1 LTSLSASSR
10 EWIEWHRSWILAEQC
25 LMRVNPIIDLTER
38 QQELIRKLRD
48 HLIAEGVVDRR
59 LRYVAKAIGKD
70 APGQVCRASPRVTPR
85 HPSRGGLDVLIQRP
99 STASVRNLDLPVTIN
114 PQLAERSKS
123 SLGVSIAAVALL
135 YLGIAAANYAGR
147 LFS

>member
-1 LTSLSASSR
+1 MFFGVADDIAVRPDLNGLPSNVLVGLAHLANNAAGLLVLVSGIGIAVSLIGWVLASF
-10 EWIEWHRSWILAEQC
+10 
-25 LMRVNPIIDLTER
+25 T
-38 QQELIRKLRD
+38 
-48 HLIAEGVVDRR
+48 G
-59 LRYVAKAIGKD
+59 
-70 APGQVCRASPRVTPR
+70 
-85 HPSRGGLDVLIQRP
+85 
-99 STASVRNLDLPVTIN
+99 N

>member
-1 LTSLSASSR
+1 LILRVATDIVVRPDLKGLPPNVLAGLEHLANNAAGLLVLVAGIGIAVSLIGWVFAAFSS
-10 EWIEWHRSWILAEQC
+10 
-25 LMRVNPIIDLTER
+25 
-38 QQELIRKLRD
+38 
-48 HLIAEGVVDRR
+48 
-59 LRYVAKAIGKD
+59 
-70 APGQVCRASPRVTPR
+70 
-85 HPSRGGLDVLIQRP
+85 
-99 STASVRNLDLPVTIN
+99 N

>member
-1 LTSLSASSR
+1 V
-10 EWIEWHRSWILAEQC
+10 ILG
-25 LMRVNPIIDLTER
+25 LPTDI
-38 QQELIRKLRD
+38 
-48 HLIAEGVVDRR
+48 
-59 LRYVAKAIGKD
+59 
-70 APGQVCRASPRVTPR
+70 RVTPDL
-85 HPSRGGLDVLIQRP
+85 GGLPPNVLAGLAHLANNAAGLLVLVSGIGIAV
-99 STASVRNLDLPVTIN
+99 SLIGWVIASFTAN

>member
-1 LTSLSASSR
+1 MILGLPTDINIHPDLNGLPPNVLAGLAHLANNAAGLLVLVSGIGIAVSLIGWVLAAFTS
-10 EWIEWHRSWILAEQC
+10 
-25 LMRVNPIIDLTER
+25 
-38 QQELIRKLRD
+38 
-48 HLIAEGVVDRR
+48 
-59 LRYVAKAIGKD
+59 
-70 APGQVCRASPRVTPR
+70 
-85 HPSRGGLDVLIQRP
+85 
-99 STASVRNLDLPVTIN
+99 N

>member
-1 LTSLSASSR
+1 MILGLPADISVHPDINGLPPTVLAGLAHLANNAAGLLVLVSGIGIAVSLIG
-10 EWIEWHRSWILAEQC
+10 WVLA
-25 LMRVNPIIDLTER
+25 
-38 QQELIRKLRD
+38 
-48 HLIAEGVVDRR
+48 AF
-59 LRYVAKAIGKD
+59 
-70 APGQVCRASPRVTPR
+70 
-85 HPSRGGLDVLIQRP
+85 
-99 STASVRNLDLPVTIN
+99 TAT

>member
-1 LTSLSASSR
+1 MIRGLATEIVVHPDLSGLPPNVLAGLAHLANNAAGLLVLVSGIGIAVSLIGWVLAAFTS
-10 EWIEWHRSWILAEQC
+10 
-25 LMRVNPIIDLTER
+25 
-38 QQELIRKLRD
+38 
-48 HLIAEGVVDRR
+48 
-59 LRYVAKAIGKD
+59 
-70 APGQVCRASPRVTPR
+70 
-85 HPSRGGLDVLIQRP
+85 
-99 STASVRNLDLPVTIN
+99 N

>member
-1 LTSLSASSR
+1 VILGVATDIVVRPDLHGLPSNVLAGLAHLANNAAGLLVLVSGIGIAVSLIGWVLASFTS
-10 EWIEWHRSWILAEQC
+10 
-25 LMRVNPIIDLTER
+25 
-38 QQELIRKLRD
+38 
-48 HLIAEGVVDRR
+48 
-59 LRYVAKAIGKD
+59 
-70 APGQVCRASPRVTPR
+70 
-85 HPSRGGLDVLIQRP
+85 
-99 STASVRNLDLPVTIN
+99 N